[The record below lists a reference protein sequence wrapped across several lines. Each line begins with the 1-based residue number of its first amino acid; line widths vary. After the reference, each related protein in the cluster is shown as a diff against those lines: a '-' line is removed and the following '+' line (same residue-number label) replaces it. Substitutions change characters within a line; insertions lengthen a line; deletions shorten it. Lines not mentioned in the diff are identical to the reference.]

1 MSQQDLLR
9 RVVETLERAGVDY
22 MLTGSFVSSLQGEPR
37 ATHDIDVVVAMDKA
51 AVRTLVDA
59 FPPPEFYLNEEAA
72 YSAIATQGMF
82 NLIAIT
88 EGDKVDFWLLT
99 EDPFDQSRFSR
110 KSVEEV
116 LGISL
121 SVPSPED
128 TVLAKLKWT
137 KESGGSE
144 KHFVDALRVYEVQ
157 GVTIDHAYVDEW
169 AKRLS
174 VEDLWQRIRREAEP
188 L

>member
-1 MSQQDLLR
+1 
-9 RVVETLERAGVDY
+9 

-59 FPPPEFYLNEEAA
+59 FPTPEFYLNEEAA

-82 NLIAIT
+82 NLTAIT

-110 KSVEEV
+110 KSVEEI

-121 SVPSPED
+121 RVPSPED

-157 GVTIDHAYVDEW
+157 GERIDHAYVDEW
-169 AKRLS
+169 AERLS
-174 VEDLWQRIRREAEP
+174 VEDLWQRIQREAEP

>member
-59 FPPPEFYLNEEAA
+59 FPSPEFYLNEEAA

-99 EDPFDQSRFSR
+99 EDPFDRSRFSR
-110 KSVEEV
+110 KSVEEI

-121 SVPSPED
+121 CVPSPED

-144 KHFVDALRVYEVQ
+144 KHFVDALRVREVQ
-157 GVTIDHAYVDEW
+157 GATFDHAYVDEW

-174 VEDLWQRIRREAEP
+174 VEDLWQRIQREAEP

>member
-9 RVVETLERAGVDY
+9 RVVEALERAGVDY

-37 ATHDIDVVVAMDKA
+37 ATHDIDVVGAMDKA

-99 EDPFDQSRFSR
+99 EDPSDQ
-110 KSVEEV
+110 
-116 LGISL
+116 
-121 SVPSPED
+121 
-128 TVLAKLKWT
+128 
-137 KESGGSE
+137 
-144 KHFVDALRVYEVQ
+144 
-157 GVTIDHAYVDEW
+157 
-169 AKRLS
+169 
-174 VEDLWQRIRREAEP
+174 REAFR
-188 L
+188 